1 MKILIMQITN
11 LKRLPNITNITKS
24 RKTVFFLLT
33 AWHTSI
39 ILTYI
44 FGSIFFDRFS
54 YDNDF

>member
-1 MKILIMQITN
+1 MQITN